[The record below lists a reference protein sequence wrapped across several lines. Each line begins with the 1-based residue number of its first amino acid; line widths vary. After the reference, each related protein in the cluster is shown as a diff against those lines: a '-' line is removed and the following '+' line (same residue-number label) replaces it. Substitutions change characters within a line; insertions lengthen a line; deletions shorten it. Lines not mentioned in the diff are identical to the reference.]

1 MLAEQRLH
9 EIMTRLRAAGTL
21 TVESVAREFGVSLDT
36 VRRDFN
42 RLASRPGVRR
52 AHGGILL
59 DRTERDSTLA
69 EREQRSSREKLAIAR
84 AAAEMVEPRETII
97 LDAGSTT
104 ALMVEYITAPEV
116 TLITCSVAIAARAFV
131 RENLTVFI
139 MGGLVHSTTG
149 STVGD
154 DALHMIRSMQ
164 ASTAFLGANGFGLE
178 SGLVTPNYHEAGN
191 KRAIMDVSRRRILLA
206 DSSKLGR
213 HALARFGELREMD
226 AIVTDAGIPDGEL
239 EALRRHLEQVITV
252 EVKQGETA
260 AADRS
265 G

>member
-1 MLAEQRLH
+1 MLAEQRLD
-9 EIMTRLRAAGTL
+9 EIMSRLRAAGTL
-21 TVESVAREFGVSLDT
+21 TVERIAEEFGVSVDT

-42 RLASRPGVRR
+42 RLARRPGVRR

-59 DRTERDSTLA
+59 DRTERDSPLA

-84 AAAEMVEPRETII
+84 AAAELVEPRETIV

-104 ALMVEYITAPEV
+104 ALMVDYITAPEV
-116 TLITCSVAIAARAFV
+116 TIITCSVAIAARAFV
-131 RENLTVFI
+131 RDNLTVFI

-154 DALHMIRSMQ
+154 DALRMIRSTQ
-164 ASTAFLGANGFGLE
+164 ASSAFLGANGFGLDG
-178 SGLVTPNYHEAGN
+178 GLVTPNYHEASN
-191 KRAIMDVSRRRILLA
+191 KRAIIDVSHRRVLLV

-213 HALARFGELREMD
+213 RALARFGELTEMD
-226 AIVTDAGIPDGEL
+226 VIVTDAAIPENAL
-239 EALRRHLEQVITV
+239 EALRRQVE
-252 EVKQGETA
+252 EVIVVDGEGA
-260 AADRS
+260 EVNGGRA